1 MRVCVLIPA
10 YNEARAIAPIA
21 STAAKK
27 VETVI
32 VVDDGS
38 SDATAEEGRRAGAV
52 VLSHAE
58 NRGKGAALRTGFRY
72 ALEKGF
78 DGVLV
83 MDADGQHNPADIDI
97 FLARA
102 AESDAGIIL
111 GNRMGEKRNM
121 PPVRYLTN
129 RFTSAVISAMAGQ
142 RIPDS
147 QCGFR
152 FIRSPV
158 LRGMELK
165 TGRFETES
173 EMLIEA
179 GRGGWRIDS
188 VRISTIYGA
197 EKSKIK
203 PFVDTLRFL
212 RLLLTCRRK
221 PRD

>member
-83 MDADGQHNPADIDI
+83 MDADGQHNPADIDT

-102 AESDAGIIL
+102 AEADAGIIL
-111 GNRMGEKRNM
+111 GNRMGETRNM